1 MRKYS
6 VLSLI
11 FVMLFLFSLAD
22 LSGNGTP
29 FAAQGLLQQNQS
41 QVSGAGGSYM
51 GTGSPLTVSFSGTFV
66 NSSSWSQ
73 STTTLSSD
81 FASGTSFVVSNAS
94 TVTWTAYILVSPP
107 SEVETLSFTVDY
119 PNVEWIPVSVT
130 NPVGVVETYPTD
142 WWYDNHFV
150 YVTESAV
157 TTFGLWKLE
166 FTAMNHLLDLELGPS
181 SGALGTTSS
190 FDLSDEMLFRGTST
204 WITGSA
210 TKFVLTDPTGS
221 EWYSGENTTSGSPPQ
236 THLLQSFKYQR
247 TITIDRSRHL
257 YTTVYNFPVMID
269 ITDPGFS
276 TKIQSDGDDI
286 VFVSGGNI
294 LSHQIE
300 LYNSGTGHL
309 IAWVKANLTGSSN
322 TQITMYYGNPLF
334 VNMENPYDVWTES
347 FAAVWHLNED
357 TTAGQTTGIHYD
369 STSGGYDGTQSGNF
383 DDTGRVGLGQHFD
396 GSSDQV
402 IIPSSESLEP
412 NGDVE
417 ISGWFKPD
425 VTHNSLSTTT
435 RLLFTKMLDG
445 DNDMHIALVGTDYST
460 AAAADGSLVFKTE
473 NGANGQMYKWTSR
486 TTWTA
491 GVWYYFSCFMD
502 ASTPSN
508 NRIYINGVLDTAGS
522 SGGITYADL
531 SFTADWGIGGGLIDQ
546 VAGTYA
552 WFDGVMDEVR
562 VSSTTS
568 TVNGRPGEWRAADYA
583 NLNSPSTFYSVG
595 SEVERVS
602 PDPQIKKTADASALA
617 GNWTVSAYYNDS
629 GSSVGYRVGMYERT
643 FVIRHSSSLD
653 LTAPA
658 NAVSD
663 SITEAIIGDAVY
675 VQVELTDGIT
685 SSGVSGATVTT
696 NWTIYGSGTNLQF
709 HDEGGGLYGLVLN
722 TSQLEDNVR
731 WRLNIQS
738 SHPYYADSSAVL
750 YIDLSHDTTL
760 GFTNVD
766 STPTGFDFT
775 ATLIYTDIFD
785 GSPITGATITFAN
798 GTLVNIVAEA
808 NGEYNISLSTTD
820 LSIGAYSFIFN
831 ATKSGSL
838 LEMASVRLTFLLR
851 PHYTAASVSGDL
863 ITPYGFNTQV
873 TVVLVDLDTG
883 GSVGISKVASITFT
897 PSGYGQQVFG
907 TFTPTLVT
915 NSWGVANVDVTL
927 TIALSSSDYY
937 APDPYDFQITIR
949 KHYTSA
955 TVLGNLV
962 TPYGNNTPVT
972 VKITDLDTGGTVLA
986 SALDYMEFD
995 SSYPLYFLTSPIAS
1009 LDVLVPTGSP
1019 SWSVGVESVTLRIN
1033 MLVSSIYQDPSD
1045 YVFQITIR
1053 SMATYLFNEP
1063 SDLIFPNGDDFNI
1076 LLHLNVSE
1084 VGPNYGNPINGLAT
1098 DFVIR
1103 NSTYTY
1109 PAVVVGLGNGVYNLT
1124 IGASYFP
1131 EGTYTIRVTVTP
1143 SDSRYAT
1150 TQLVITFNYRPTR
1163 SDLTANIYT
1172 VSTPYDH
1179 DVTVTL
1185 FYEDL
1190 DRGLGI
1196 TIGVITSLDAPIT
1209 PVPTGGGYYD
1219 VTIDVI
1225 GLAIGSHLVTL
1236 DANATGYDP
1245 RSVTI
1250 TVIITK
1256 IHTDAEPSLVS
1267 LDMPV
1272 GNTKIFY
1279 IDFNDLDNGVPISS
1293 ATVTHNWTVQPNV
1306 DVTWTGT
1313 RWQVSFTTT
1322 GSDPLG
1328 TYIVWFNFVV
1338 SGGNYYDGYCEI
1350 EVVVRSHVTIFN
1362 LVSAIDPT
1370 PYDGTMNISLRYY
1383 DWDSKTGI
1391 TDDSNILSSVW
1402 NQTNWIPHTLVND
1415 GGGFYTI
1422 QIDASLFSQ
1431 GIQNFVIYFDWIGP
1445 VQQFENKTTAA
1456 SGNIIGIDSQLT
1468 LLQASEPTPYL
1479 GSLLYVFNYA
1489 ETSGTGITNSSYG
1502 GGNVH
1507 IFVNFQGESVDLGQ
1521 VTITELGTG
1530 NYSISFSSTIFGR
1543 TGLIYMSVY
1552 INWTAGAAPFYT
1564 NRFDVISVRI
1574 LPRDTVLAVSPP
1586 TPQAYGEN
1594 ATFTFTFEDVTG
1606 GGSVHIDDD
1615 TALTVSSSLTDY
1627 ALSWNALSHEFTF
1640 SFNTSQ
1646 FGAPLGQ
1653 KSFTLSVTWAGAP
1666 YYTNRTGR
1674 NVFVTVTARQTL
1686 FDYESPAPTAYQNNV
1701 TINLMWTDVSGA
1713 APKGIEGA
1721 TVTLYNSIF
1730 PIPVIYYTV
1739 RDMGSGI
1746 YEVELNTTAYS
1757 VPASYELTIE
1767 MAIGLFYI
1775 NDASSMRNLNVLYRP
1790 SLLSAESIGPAPYNS
1805 SLVYILD
1812 FQDRLTLSTI
1822 DNDTSRVTLT
1832 ILNGSSWFFTVE
1844 WKPAFQYYVLTIDT
1858 YNHPELTIGPEYTLR
1873 IEASYASQAPFYAAD
1888 DTYIF
1893 FELRTRSSIVT
1904 LVESPDPTP
1913 YLESSEFR
1921 VRYVDSDGGQG
1932 IIASSVSIYNGAT
1945 PLTAG
1950 VDYALTNQADGY
1962 YLISLET
1969 TALNGLGY
1977 TTVQIR
1983 AVWSG
1988 GAPYHNNATLDVNVY
2003 VTKREANVEIITPP
2017 AQVRYLDNVTIQ
2029 FVYRDLGSG
2038 SVITSITAT
2047 NIEIW
2052 ASGTLLL
2059 LGQYQI
2065 SGASGT
2071 FTLDINSTILS
2082 PGLVS
2087 NYNLTIGVDWNDL
2100 APPYY
2105 YDDSTIVRIS
2115 TRGRIMSYSVLPA
2128 ESTAFGELLNLSFT
2142 LLDAD
2147 SSKPVINAL
2156 ISFDLKSG
2164 GLVEGIDFIVV
2175 KGVGVYTI
2183 QLDTTSLGTPG
2194 TYQFNLDVGWDGS
2207 SPYYLNL
2214 STITMTGVVSK
2225 IETNFVSLES
2235 VVTVQWQSSAS
2246 ITLNYTSALDGS
2258 PVTGADI
2265 KWVWSEA
2272 LKFAGPAGEIGN
2284 GLYQAAIDTSLAD
2297 VGTYVLTFIIENLTA
2312 YKENFAYVTL
2322 FVTKLDSSLAL
2333 VNPVSLVERG
2343 ASLPITAYLTDGNG
2357 IPISN
2362 TRVISVIATVD
2373 GTYTFDLT
2381 YNGTAGY
2388 YSAILPQDDE
2398 RVTKRATNT
2407 PYDVVVLAE
2416 LVNYYPAASSFTFFV
2431 KQTPTEV
2438 HLGINMEDEMTFVY
2452 SEVGLLTVNIVLPT
2466 NSSSPF
2472 WFGNVNWSVS
2482 DLGLGDSFSTNYGN
2496 GTFATFIDTA
2506 IIGYGIVPVT
2516 LRFVPWDN
2524 MSQYASSYRLIT
2536 LAITR
2541 IQTSAIPPSGREFY
2555 WGWQGN
2561 LTFVYWSESFG
2572 AGIPGADVTLTLPG
2586 LQTSG
2591 AYDLGNGTYQV
2602 YLDTSQLRASLSYL
2616 PMTVTFSKAN
2626 YLTAN
2631 AVIQIRIL
2639 EVPTEI
2645 DVQSVEYTPA
2655 YSSTLTDLINLQIP
2669 IGDSMSIEFLYND
2682 TDNSDGFIGGIGDA
2696 TSTANSRLRGP
2707 TIDTSLNV
2715 TIIPLGDGLYRVV
2728 FDTMDSAIGARIDP
2742 EAYNLFIEMVLGNR
2756 SASSILFKIEVIEI
2770 PSELV
2775 LLGTPPSLMTNGE
2788 TVTLDLLY
2796 NDTWHDL
2803 RIPGALFTTN
2813 VSAGSPF
2820 SASIAEGSIAGQY
2833 LLTISTGG
2841 ILFTPGSG
2849 TIIIS
2854 LNAESY
2860 SVGVD
2865 SFFIEVLQND
2875 FDVLVTTGV
2884 TWGLPIIL
2892 IIALVGAAYVR
2903 VWSVPK
2909 KLRKLN
2915 SQIKTIRKGKVPK
2928 PAKDVKSRQQLIA
2941 DLFNDT
2947 YEKMAI
2953 VRTSDAF
2960 PEDSIPVEVPELGG
2974 LLVQLAILTHLNQQ
2988 ELDEFKADIAK
2999 MKLSEQAAFVKEVI
3013 MQEAIRAA
3021 RRDGKDVDEIL
3032 SDLRKE
3038 AQQRLAG
3045 EEVKKRP
3052 KGEVAEEPETPEEP
3066 EEPLFLLSE
3075 EGKPETEPTTSA
3087 VEPTP
3092 LSEDISFTSDELSPF
3107 EIEELKKELLEKGIP
3122 MAEVD
3127 TILKQVEGLPRE
3139 LVEELIRSLDA
3150 ERLRKS

>member
-6 VLSLI
+6 VLSLV
-11 FVMLFLFSLAD
+11 FVMLFMFSLAD

-29 FAAQGLLQQNQS
+29 LTDQGLLQQNQS
-41 QVSGAGGSYM
+41 QVSDAGGSYM

-81 FASGTSFVVSNAS
+81 FTSGTSFVVSNAS

-107 SEVETLSFTVDY
+107 PEVQTLGFTVDY
-119 PNVEWIPVSVT
+119 PNVEWIPVSLT
-130 NPVGVVETYPTD
+130 NPVGVVETYLTD

-150 YVTESAV
+150 YVSNSAV
-157 TTFGLWKLE
+157 TTYGLWKLE

-181 SGALGTTSS
+181 SGSLGTTST

-204 WITGSA
+204 WITGSS

-221 EWYSGENTTSGSPPQ
+221 EWYTSENITSGSTQ
-236 THLLQSFKYQR
+236 HLLQSFKYRR
-247 TITIDRSRHL
+247 TFTIDRTKHL
-257 YTTVYNFPVMID
+257 SLSVNNFPVMID
-269 ITDPGFS
+269 ITDPSLS
-276 TKIQSDGDDI
+276 TKVQSDGDDI
-286 VFVSGGNI
+286 VFVSGSNI

-300 LYNSGTGHL
+300 LFNPATGHL

-322 TQITMYYGNPLF
+322 TQIVMYYGNPLF
-334 VNMENPYDVWTES
+334 VNMENSYDVWTES

-396 GSSDQV
+396 GSNDQI

-425 VTHNSLSTTT
+425 ITHNSLSTTT
-435 RLLFTKMLDG
+435 KLLFTKMLDG

-460 AAAADGSLVFKTE
+460 AAAPDGSLVFKTE
-473 NGANGQMYKWTSR
+473 NGANGQMYKWTAR

-508 NRIYINGVLDTAGS
+508 NRITINGVVDTAGS

-617 GNWTVSAYYNDS
+617 GTWTVSAYYNDS

-643 FVIRHSSSLD
+643 FVIRHSSSLA
-653 LTAPA
+653 LTAPT

-663 SITEAIIGDAVY
+663 SITEAIIGDALY
-675 VQVELTDGIT
+675 VQVELTDDIT
-685 SSGVSGATVTT
+685 SSGITSATVTT
-696 NWTIYGSGTNLQF
+696 NWTLYGSKIDLQF
-709 HDEGGGLYGLVLN
+709 HDEGGGRYGIVLN

-731 WRLNIQS
+731 WRLNIES
-738 SHPYYADSSAVL
+738 SHPYYTLAEVNL
-750 YIDLSHDTTL
+750 YIDLSHDTSL

-775 ATLIYTDIFD
+775 ATLIYTDTFD
-785 GSPITGATITFAN
+785 GSPISGATITFAN
-798 GTLVNIVAEA
+798 GTLANVVAA
-808 NGEYNISLSTTD
+808 TNGEYNISLSTTG

-831 ATKSGSL
+831 ATKPGSL
-838 LEMASVRLTFLLR
+838 LEMASVRLTFILR

-863 ITPYGFNTQV
+863 ITPYGFNTHV

-972 VKITDLDTGGTVLA
+972 IKITDLDTGGTVLA

-995 SSYPLYFLTSPIAS
+995 SSYPLYFLNSPIAS
-1009 LDVLVPTGSP
+1009 LDVLVPTGSS

-1033 MLVSSIYQDPSD
+1033 MLVSSIYQNPSD

-1053 SMATYLFNEP
+1053 SMATYLYNEP

-1143 SDSRYAT
+1143 SDSRYAI

-1219 VTIDVI
+1219 VTIDVT
-1225 GLAIGSHLVTL
+1225 GLPIGSHLVTL

-1250 TVIITK
+1250 TIIITK

-1293 ATVTHNWTVQPNV
+1293 ATVTNNWTVQLNV
-1306 DVTWTGT
+1306 VVSWTGT
-1313 RWQVSFTTT
+1313 RWQVSFATT

-1328 TYIVWFNFVV
+1328 TYIVWFNFDEG
-1338 SGGNYYDGYCEI
+1338 SGNYYDGYCEI

-1362 LVSAIDPT
+1362 LVSAIEPT

-1391 TDDSNILSSVW
+1391 TDGSNILSRVW

-1415 GGGFYTI
+1415 GGGFYTV
-1422 QIDASLFSQ
+1422 QISASLFSQ
-1431 GIQNFVIYFDWIGP
+1431 GVQNFVIYFDWIGP
-1445 VQQFENKTTAA
+1445 VQQFENKTTTA

-1507 IFVNFQGESVDLGQ
+1507 IFVNFQGESVDLSQ

-1552 INWTAGAAPFYT
+1552 INWSAGVAPFYT

-1606 GGSVHIDDD
+1606 GGNVPIDAAA
-1615 TALTVSSSLTDY
+1615 ALTVSSSLADY
-1627 ALSWNALSHEFTF
+1627 ALSWNGLTHEFTF
-1640 SFNTSQ
+1640 SFDTSQ

-1674 NVFVTVTARQTL
+1674 NVFVTITARQTL

-1701 TINLMWTDVSGA
+1701 TINLEWTDVSGA
-1713 APKGIEGA
+1713 APRGIEGA

-1730 PIPVIYYTV
+1730 PIPSIYYTV
-1739 RDMGSGI
+1739 REMGNGI
-1746 YEVELNTTAYS
+1746 YEVELDTTAYS
-1757 VPASYELTIE
+1757 IPATYELTIE
-1767 MAIGLFYI
+1767 MAIGVFYI
-1775 NDASSMRNLNVLYRP
+1775 DDASSMRYLNVLYRP
-1790 SLLSAESIGPAPYNS
+1790 SLLSAEPIGPAPYNS

-1812 FQDRLTLSTI
+1812 FQDRLTLTTI
-1822 DNDTSRVTLT
+1822 NNDTSRVTLT

-1873 IEASYASQAPFYAAD
+1873 IEASYASQAPFYASD

-1913 YLESSEFR
+1913 YLESSQFR
-1921 VRYVDSDGGQG
+1921 VRYVDSDSGQG
-1932 IIASSVSIYNGAT
+1932 IIASSIFIYKGAT

-1950 VDYALTNQADGY
+1950 VNYTLTNQGNGY

-1977 TTVQIR
+1977 TTIQVR

-1988 GAPYHNNATLDVNVY
+1988 GVPYHNNATLDVNVY
-2003 VTKREANVEIITPP
+2003 VTRREANVEIVTPP
-2017 AQVRYLDNVTIQ
+2017 TQVRFLDNITLQ

-2038 SVITSITAT
+2038 SIITSITAT

-2059 LGQYQI
+2059 IGQYQI
-2065 SGASGT
+2065 SGVSGT
-2071 FTLDINSTILS
+2071 FTLGINSTVLS
-2082 PGLVS
+2082 PSLVS
-2087 NYNLTIGVDWNDL
+2087 NYNLTIRVDWND
-2100 APPYY
+2100 ASPPYY
-2105 YDDSTIVRIS
+2105 YDDSTIARLS
-2115 TRGRIMSYSVLPA
+2115 TRGRSMSYSVLPA

-2147 SSKPVINAL
+2147 SSNPVINAQ
-2156 ISFDLKSG
+2156 ISFNLKSG
-2164 GLVEGIDFIVV
+2164 GLVEGVDFIVI
-2175 KGVGVYTI
+2175 KGIGVYTI
-2183 QLDTTSLGTPG
+2183 QLDTTALGTPG
-2194 TYQFNLDVGWDGS
+2194 TYQFDLDIGWDGS
-2207 SPYYLNL
+2207 SPYYLGL

-2225 IETNFVSLES
+2225 IDTLFVPLQEL
-2235 VVTVQWQSSAS
+2235 VTEQWQSSAS

-2258 PVTGADI
+2258 PVLGASM
-2265 KWVWSEA
+2265 KWIWNEA
-2272 LKFAGPAGEIGN
+2272 FIYAGPAGEIGG
-2284 GLYQAAIDTSLAD
+2284 GLYQAAIDTSLA
-2297 VGTYVLTFIIENLTA
+2297 VTGTYVITFVIENLTA
-2312 YKENFAYVTL
+2312 YKSAVAYVTL
-2322 FVTKLDSSLAL
+2322 VITKLDSDLTVIDPA
-2333 VNPVSLVERG
+2333 VSPISISRG
-2343 ASLPITAYLTDGNG
+2343 APLPITIYLTDGSNN
-2357 IPISN
+2357 PILDSYHPQ
-2362 TRVISVIATVD
+2362 VLATLD
-2373 GTYTFDLT
+2373 GLYSFVLTYT
-2381 YNGTAGY
+2381 GTPGY
-2388 YSAILPQDDE
+2388 YSCVLPADDE
-2398 RVTKRATNT
+2398 TATKRAPQTS
-2407 PYDVVVLAE
+2407 YDVILSATID
-2416 LVNYYPAASSFTFFV
+2416 NYYPAASSFTFLV
-2431 KQTPTEV
+2431 LQTKTAV
-2438 HLGINMEDEMTFVY
+2438 QLGINTTDEMTFVY
-2452 SEVGLLTVNIVLPT
+2452 SEQGLISVNIVLPENGST
-2466 NSSSPF
+2466 PF
-2472 WFGNVNWSVS
+2472 WNGTVQWSIS
-2482 DLGLGDSFSTNYGN
+2482 DLGLTATFTNNFGN
-2496 GTFATFIDTA
+2496 GTFSTLINTTL
-2506 IIGYGIVPVT
+2506 IGYGIVPLN
-2516 LRFVPWDN
+2516 LRFNPWPN
-2524 MSQYASSYRLIT
+2524 MSLYTSSSKLIT

-2541 IQTSAIPPSGREFY
+2541 IQTSATPPSGREFY

-2561 LTFVYWSESFG
+2561 LTFVYWSESFEV
-2572 AGIPGADVTLTLPG
+2572 GIPGADVTLTLPG
-2586 LQTSG
+2586 FQTAG
-2591 AYDLGNGTYQV
+2591 AFDLGNGTYLV

-2616 PMTVTFSKAN
+2616 PMTVSFSKAN
-2626 YLTAN
+2626 HLTAN

-2645 DVQSVEYTPA
+2645 AVQSVDYTPA
-2655 YSSTLTDLINLQIP
+2655 YSGTLLDLINLQIP
-2669 IGDSMSIEFLYND
+2669 IGDSMSIDFLYND
-2682 TDNSDGFIGGIGDA
+2682 TDNSDGFIGGLGDA
-2696 TSTANSRLRGP
+2696 ISTANSKLRGP
-2707 TIDTSLNV
+2707 TIDTPLDV

-2728 FDTMDSAIGARIDP
+2728 FDTMDSAIAAQVDP
-2742 EAYNLFIEMVLGNR
+2742 DVYTIYIEMVLGNR
-2756 SASSILFKIEVIEI
+2756 SASSVLFKIEVINI

-2775 LLGTPPSLMTNGE
+2775 FLDTPPSLMTNGE
-2788 TVTLDLLY
+2788 TITLDLLY
-2796 NDTWHDL
+2796 NDTWHNLGIKD
-2803 RIPGALFTTN
+2803 AAFSTN

-2820 SASIAEGSIAGQY
+2820 SASIAAGSIVGHY
-2833 LLTISTGG
+2833 LLTINTRG
-2841 ILFTPGSG
+2841 IMFGPGSG
-2849 TIIIS
+2849 TVIIR
-2854 LNAESY
+2854 LGAESY
-2860 SVGVD
+2860 SIGAE
-2865 SFFIEVLQND
+2865 SLFIEVLQND
-2875 FDVLVTTGV
+2875 FDMLVTTGV
-2884 TWGLPIIL
+2884 TWGLPIGL
-2892 IIALVGAAYVR
+2892 IIALIGGAYVR

-2915 SQIKTIRKGKVPK
+2915 SQIKAIKKGKVPK

-2947 YEKMAI
+2947 YEKMTI
-2953 VRTSDAF
+2953 VRTADAF
-2960 PEDSIPVEVPELGG
+2960 PEESIPVEVPELGG
-2974 LLVQLAILTHLNQQ
+2974 LLIQLAILTNLNQQ

-3021 RRDGKDVDEIL
+3021 RREGKDVDEVL
-3032 SDLRKE
+3032 SELRKE

-3045 EEVKKRP
+3045 EEVKKAP
-3052 KGEVAEEPETPEEP
+3052 AGEAAEELEEAEEPVFLIPEE
-3066 EEPLFLLSE
+3066 
-3075 EGKPETEPTTSA
+3075 EGPETEPTTSA
-3087 VEPTP
+3087 VELTP
-3092 LSEDISFTSDELSPF
+3092 LSEEISFTSDELSPF

>member
-6 VLSLI
+6 VLSLV
-11 FVMLFLFSLAD
+11 FVMLFMFSLAD

-29 FAAQGLLQQNQS
+29 ISDQGLLQQNQS
-41 QVSGAGGSYM
+41 QVSDAGGSYI
-51 GTGSPLTVSFSGTFV
+51 GTGSPLTVSFSGTFA
-66 NSSSWSQ
+66 NSSSWSL
-73 STTTLSSD
+73 STTTLSSE
-81 FASGTSFVVSNAS
+81 FTSGTSFVVSNAS
-94 TVTWTAYILVSPP
+94 TVTWTAYVLVSPP
-107 SEVETLSFTVDY
+107 PEVETLGFTVDY
-119 PNVEWIPVSVT
+119 PDVEWIPVSLT
-130 NPVGVVETYPTD
+130 NPVGVTETYLTD

-150 YVTESAV
+150 YVSDSAV
-157 TTFGLWKLE
+157 TTYGLWKLE
-166 FTAMNHLLDLELGPS
+166 FTAINHLLDLELGPS
-181 SGALGTTSS
+181 SGPLGTTST

-204 WITGSA
+204 WITGSS

-221 EWYSGENTTSGSPPQ
+221 ERYSSENTTSGSPPQ

-247 TITIDRSRHL
+247 TINIDNSRHL

-269 ITDPGFS
+269 ITDPSFS
-276 TKIQSDGDDI
+276 TKVQSDGDDI

-300 LYNSGTGHL
+300 LYNPGTGHL
-309 IAWVKANLTGSSN
+309 IAWVKANLTGSSS

-396 GSSDQV
+396 GSNDQV

-435 RLLFTKMLDG
+435 KLLFTKMLDG

-460 AAAADGSLVFKTE
+460 AAATDGSLVFKTE
-473 NGANGQMYKWTSR
+473 NGANGQMYKWTAR

-508 NRIYINGVLDTAGS
+508 NRIYINGVQDTAGS

-531 SFTADWGIGGGLIDQ
+531 SFSADWGIGGGLIDQ

-552 WFDGVMDEVR
+552 WFDGVIDEVR
-562 VSSTTS
+562 VSTTTT
-568 TVNGRPGEWRAADYA
+568 TVNGRPGAWRAAEYS
-583 NLNSPSTFYSVG
+583 NLNSPSTFYLVNP
-595 SEVERVS
+595 EVERVS
-602 PDPQIKKTADASALA
+602 PDPQVKKTVDASALA
-617 GNWTVSAYYNDS
+617 GTWTVSAYYNDS

-643 FVIRHSSSLD
+643 FVIRHSSSLA

-663 SITEAIIGDAVY
+663 SITEATIGDTVY
-675 VQVELTDGIT
+675 IQVELTDGIT
-685 SSGVSGATVTT
+685 SSSITGATVTT

-722 TSQLEDNVR
+722 TSHLEDNIR
-731 WRLNIQS
+731 WRLEIGS
-738 SHPYYADSSAVL
+738 SHPYYADASTVL
-750 YIDLSHDTTL
+750 FIDLSHDTAL

-766 STPTGFDFT
+766 STPTGFVFT
-775 ATLIYTDIFD
+775 ATLIYTDSFD
-785 GSPITGATITFAN
+785 GSPISGATITFAN
-798 GTLVNIVAEA
+798 GTLVNVVAEA
-808 NGEYNISLSTTD
+808 NGEYNISLSTTGK
-820 LSIGAYSFIFN
+820 SIGAYSFIFN
-831 ATKSGSL
+831 ATKTGSL
-838 LEMASVRLTFLLR
+838 LEMASVKLTFILR

-863 ITPYGFNTQV
+863 ITPYGFNTPV

-883 GSVGISKVASITFT
+883 GYVDSSKVASITFT

-907 TFTPTLVT
+907 TLTPTLVT
-915 NSWGVANVDVTL
+915 NSWNIANVDVTL
-927 TIALSSSDYY
+927 TIAMSSSAYY
-937 APDPYDFQITIR
+937 APDSYDFQITIR

-955 TVLGNLV
+955 TALGNLV

-972 VKITDLDTGGTVLA
+972 VKVTDLDTGGTVAA
-986 SALDYMEFD
+986 SALDYIEF
-995 SSYPLYFLTSPIAS
+995 SSGYPLYSLNSPFTT
-1009 LDVLVPTGSP
+1009 LDALIPTGTD
-1019 SWSVGVESVTLRIN
+1019 SWGVGVETVTLRIN

-1045 YVFQITIR
+1045 YDFQITMR
-1053 SMATYLFNEP
+1053 SMAAYLYNEP
-1063 SDLIFPNGDDFNI
+1063 SDLIFINGDDFNI

-1084 VGPNYGNPINGLAT
+1084 VGSNYGNPINGLAA

-1109 PAVVVGLGNGVYNLT
+1109 PAVVVGLGNGAYNLT
-1124 IGASYFP
+1124 IGESFFSN
-1131 EGTYTIRVTVTP
+1131 GTYTISVTLYP
-1143 SDSRYAT
+1143 SDSRYAN
-1150 TQLVITFNYRPTR
+1150 TQLVITFNYRATR

-1190 DRGLGI
+1190 DRGVGI
-1196 TIGVITSLDAPIT
+1196 TIGDITSLDAPVSDT
-1209 PVPTGGGYYD
+1209 HTGGGYYD
-1219 VTIDVI
+1219 VIIDVT
-1225 GLAIGSHLVTL
+1225 GLAIGTHFVTL
-1236 DANATGYDP
+1236 DANAAGYDP

-1250 TVIITK
+1250 TIIITK

-1306 DVTWTGT
+1306 VVSWTGT

-1322 GSDPLG
+1322 GSDTLG
-1328 TYIVWFNFVV
+1328 TYIVWFNFAV

-1362 LVSAIDPT
+1362 LVSAIEPT

-1391 TDDSNILSSVW
+1391 TDDSNILSRVW
-1402 NQTNWIPHTLVND
+1402 NQTDWIPHTLVND

-1431 GIQNFVIYFDWIGP
+1431 GVQNFEIYFDWIGP
-1445 VQQFENKTTAA
+1445 VQQFENKMTTA

-1468 LLQASEPTPYL
+1468 LLQASEPTPYR

-1489 ETSGTGITNSSYG
+1489 ETSGTGITNTSYG

-1507 IFVNFQGESVDLGQ
+1507 IFVNFQGESVNLGQ

-1543 TGLIYMSVY
+1543 TGLIYMNVY
-1552 INWTAGAAPFYT
+1552 INWSAGVAPFYT
-1564 NRFDVISVRI
+1564 NRYDVISVRI
-1574 LPRDTVLAVSPP
+1574 LPRDTVLAISPP

-1594 ATFTFTFEDVTG
+1594 ATFSFTFEDVTG
-1606 GGSVHIDDD
+1606 GGNAPIDDN
-1615 TALTVSSSLTDY
+1615 ASLTVSSSLSDY
-1627 ALSWNALSHEFTF
+1627 TLSWNGASHEFTF

-1653 KSFTLSVTWAGAP
+1653 KSFTLSVTWAGDP

-1701 TINLMWTDVSGA
+1701 TISLEWTDVSGA
-1713 APKGIEGA
+1713 APRGIEGA
-1721 TVTLYNSIF
+1721 TVTLYDSIT
-1730 PIPVIYYTV
+1730 PIPSIYYTV
-1739 RDMGSGI
+1739 RDLGNGL
-1746 YEVELNTTAYS
+1746 YEVELDTAAYS
-1757 VPASYELTIE
+1757 IPATYQLTIE
-1767 MAIGLFYI
+1767 MTTGLFYF
-1775 NDASSMRNLNVLYRP
+1775 DDVSSVRSLNVLYRP
-1790 SLLSAESIGPAPYNS
+1790 SLLAAEPIGPAPYNS

-1812 FQDRLTLSTI
+1812 FQDRLTLTTI

-1832 ILNGSSWFFTVE
+1832 ILNGSSWFFSVE

-1858 YNHPELTIGPEYTLR
+1858 YNHPELNIGPEYTLR
-1873 IEASYASQAPFYAAD
+1873 VEASYANQAPFYSSD

-1893 FELRTRSSIVT
+1893 FVLRSRSSIVA

-1913 YLESSEFR
+1913 YLESSQFR
-1921 VRYVDSDGGQG
+1921 VRYVDSDSGQG
-1932 IIASSVSIYNGAT
+1932 IVASAVSIYKGAT
-1945 PLTAG
+1945 PLVAG
-1950 VDYALTNQADGY
+1950 VDYSLTNQGNGY
-1962 YLISLET
+1962 YLVSLET
-1969 TALNGLGY
+1969 TALDGLAY
-1977 TTVQIR
+1977 TTVQVR

-1988 GAPYHNNATLDVNVY
+1988 GAPYHNNANLDVNVY

-2017 AQVRYLDNVTIQ
+2017 TQVRFLDNITIQ

-2038 SVITSITAT
+2038 SVITSITAA
-2047 NIEIW
+2047 NIGIW

-2065 SGASGT
+2065 SGVSGT
-2071 FTLDINSTILS
+2071 FTLEINSTVLS
-2082 PGLVS
+2082 PSLVS
-2087 NYNLTIGVDWNDL
+2087 NYNLTIRVDWND
-2100 APPYY
+2100 ATPPYY

-2115 TRGRIMSYSVLPA
+2115 TRGRAMSYSVLPA
-2128 ESTAFGELLNLSFT
+2128 ESTAYGELLNLSFT

-2147 SSKPVINAL
+2147 SSNPVINAL

-2164 GLVEGIDFIVV
+2164 GLVEGVDFIVI
-2175 KGVGVYTI
+2175 KGIGVYTI
-2183 QLDTTSLGTPG
+2183 QLDTTALGSPG
-2194 TYQFNLDVGWDGS
+2194 TYQFDLDIGWDGS
-2207 SPYYLNL
+2207 SPYYLGL

-2225 IETNFVSLES
+2225 IDTNFVSLES

-2246 ITLNYTSALDGS
+2246 ITLNYTSDLDGS
-2258 PVTGADI
+2258 PITGADM
-2265 KWVWSEA
+2265 KWVWNEA
-2272 LKFAGPAGEIGN
+2272 HIFAGPAGEIGN

-2297 VGTYVLTFIIENLTA
+2297 TGTYVLTFIIENLTA

-2322 FVTKLDSSLAL
+2322 SITRLDSSLT
-2333 VNPVSLVERG
+2333 VINPVSLVDRG
-2343 ASLPITAYLTDGNG
+2343 ASLPITVYLTDGNG
-2357 IPISN
+2357 NPISN
-2362 TRVISVIATVD
+2362 TYVTSVIATVD
-2373 GTYTFDLT
+2373 GTYTFNLAH
-2381 YNGTAGY
+2381 NGTSGY
-2388 YSAILPQDDE
+2388 YFAILPPNDE
-2398 RVTKRATNT
+2398 RVTKRAPNT
-2407 PYDVVVLAE
+2407 PYDVVVSAAIH
-2416 LVNYYPAASSFTFFV
+2416 NYYPAASSFTFFV
-2431 KQTPTEV
+2431 RQTPTELR
-2438 HLGINMEDEMTFVY
+2438 LGIGTTDEMTFVY
-2452 SEVGLLTVNIVLPT
+2452 SEVGLLTVNITLPT
-2466 NSSSPF
+2466 ESYAPF
-2472 WFGNVNWSVS
+2472 WNGTVKWSIS
-2482 DLGLGDSFSTNYGN
+2482 DLGLGGDFSTNYRN

-2506 IIGYGIVPVT
+2506 TIGYGIVPVT
-2516 LRFVPWDN
+2516 LRFIPWDN
-2524 MSQYASSYRLIT
+2524 MSLYAASYRLIT

-2541 IQTSAIPPSGREFY
+2541 IQTSVTPPSGREFY
-2555 WGWQGN
+2555 WGWRGN
-2561 LTFVYWSESFG
+2561 LTFVYWSESFDVG
-2572 AGIPGADVTLTLPG
+2572 VPGADVTLTLPG
-2586 LQTSG
+2586 LESSV
-2591 AYDLGNGTYQV
+2591 AYDQGDGTYLV
-2602 YLDTSQLRASLSYL
+2602 YLDTTLLRASTSYL
-2616 PMTVTFSKAN
+2616 PMTVSFSKAN
-2626 YLTAN
+2626 HLAAN
-2631 AVIQIRIL
+2631 AIIQIRIL

-2645 DVQSVEYTPA
+2645 VVESVDYAPA
-2655 YSSTLTDLINLQIP
+2655 YSGTLTDLTSLQIP
-2669 IGDSMSIEFLYND
+2669 IGDSMSIDFLYND
-2682 TDNSDGFIGGIGDA
+2682 TDNSDGYIGGLGDA
-2696 TSTANSRLRGP
+2696 VSTANSKLRGP
-2707 TIDTSLNV
+2707 TILTYLNV
-2715 TIIPLGDGLYRVV
+2715 TIIPLGDGLFRVV
-2728 FDTMDSAIGARIDP
+2728 FDTMDSTIAAQVNS
-2742 EAYNLFIEMVLGNR
+2742 EEYTLFIEMVLGNR
-2756 SASSILFKIEVIEI
+2756 SASSILFKIKVINI
-2770 PSELV
+2770 PTELV
-2775 LLGTPPSLMTNGE
+2775 FLDTPPSLITNGE
-2788 TVTLDLLY
+2788 SFTLELSY
-2796 NDTWHDL
+2796 HDTWHDL
-2803 RIPGALFTTN
+2803 GIGGAVFTTN

-2820 SASIAEGSIAGQY
+2820 SARVVAGSISGQY
-2833 LLTISTGG
+2833 LLTISTRG
-2841 ILFTPGSG
+2841 IMLSPGSG
-2849 TIIIS
+2849 TLTIS
-2854 LNAESY
+2854 LHTGSY
-2860 SVGVD
+2860 SVGTN
-2865 SFFIEVLQND
+2865 SIFIEVVQND

-2892 IIALVGAAYVR
+2892 IIALIGAAYVR

-2909 KLRKLN
+2909 KLRKIN
-2915 SQIKTIRKGKVPK
+2915 SQIKTIKKGKVPK

-2947 YEKMAI
+2947 YEKMAL

-2960 PEDSIPVEVPELGG
+2960 PEESIPVEVPELGG
-2974 LLVQLAILTHLNQQ
+2974 LLIQLAILTHLNQQ

-2999 MKLSEQAAFVKEVI
+2999 MKLSEQAAFVREVI
-3013 MQEAIRAA
+3013 MQEAIRSA
-3021 RRDGKDVDEIL
+3021 RREGKDIEEIL

-3045 EEVKKRP
+3045 EEGKKTP
-3052 KGEVAEEPETPEEP
+3052 AGEAAEEPEEP
-3066 EEPLFLLSE
+3066 EEPVLLLPE
-3075 EGKPETEPTTSA
+3075 EEEPETEPTTSA

-3092 LSEDISFTSDELSPF
+3092 LSEGVSFTSDELSPF
-3107 EIEELKKELLEKGIP
+3107 EIEELRKELLEKGIP
-3122 MAEVD
+3122 LAEVD

-3139 LVEELIRSLDA
+3139 LVEELVRSLDA
-3150 ERLRKS
+3150 ERLRKR